1 MHFAPQKI
9 QQMSHNWDMYSL
21 SNSLTDVIK

>member
-1 MHFAPQKI
+1 MHFASQKI
-9 QQMSHNWDMYSL
+9 EQSSHNWNMYFL